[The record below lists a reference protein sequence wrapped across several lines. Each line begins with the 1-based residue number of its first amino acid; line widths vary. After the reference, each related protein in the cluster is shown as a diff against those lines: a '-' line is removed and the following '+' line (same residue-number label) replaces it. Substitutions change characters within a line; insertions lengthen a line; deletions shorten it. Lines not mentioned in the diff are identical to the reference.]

1 VAVKTYRVALGG
13 DAIATGELVSYGTLS
28 ETDQTAANRTDGWTV
43 GKIAA
48 GNSDDFDP
56 GTKLT
61 TAGLNLESSFPCV
74 ATIPFSS
81 ATVNAFRTPTTLT
94 GTFAATAWTFTF
106 ALRATTVSAQRG
118 RIHIAVWKAGIA
130 APTTGQMTQLVTK
143 QIGTTTAVLSTTADV
158 TSVVTWTP
166 SSFTLSNEYL
176 FICVGWEI
184 TTAGGSNGCD
194 VVIRT
199 GQAAGGSQ
207 LVTSDLSA
215 GGAAAKSLV
224 APDSRSSRRG
234 ALPQRIL
241 R

>member
-1 VAVKTYRVALGG
+1 VAVKTYMVALGG
-13 DAIATGELVSYGTLS
+13 DAIGTGDLVSYGALS

-43 GKIAA
+43 GKLAA
-48 GNSDDFDP
+48 GNSDDLDP

-61 TAGLNLESSFPCV
+61 TAGFNLESSFPCV
-74 ATIPFSS
+74 STIPFSS
-81 ATVNAFRTPTTLT
+81 AAVNAFRTPTALT
-94 GTFAATAWTFTF
+94 GTFAATPWTFTF

-118 RIHIAVWKAGIA
+118 RNHIAVWKASNIT
-130 APTTGQMTQLVTK
+130 PTTGQLTQLVTK
-143 QIGTTTAVLSTTADV
+143 QIGTTSAVLSTTADV

-199 GQAAGGSQ
+199 GQASGGSRF
-207 LVTSDLSA
+207 VTSDLSA
-215 GGAAAKSLV
+215 GGAAAKSLA
-224 APDSRSSRRG
+224 APGNRGSRAG